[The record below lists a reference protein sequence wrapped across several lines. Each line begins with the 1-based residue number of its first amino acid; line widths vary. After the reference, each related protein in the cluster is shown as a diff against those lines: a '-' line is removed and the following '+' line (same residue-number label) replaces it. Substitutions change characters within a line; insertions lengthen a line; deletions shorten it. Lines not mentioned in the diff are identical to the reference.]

1 MKTFTLVPAEK
12 CGELDFFAD
21 RKIVR
26 KSFGKHREFLK
37 SKSSENSTDDFGFC
51 HAYYNVAD
59 QLIAIE
65 FFPEAKL
72 YYNEQELFTLTAAGL
87 IKLLKTKDAVTT
99 ADDYAVL
106 SKKLG
111 IGAEIDA
118 GEIKSILVCT
128 ADYFMS

>member
-1 MKTFTLVPAEK
+1 MWRAGFLCRPKNRSE
-12 CGELDFFAD
+12 
-21 RKIVR
+21 IVR
-26 KSFGKHREFLK
+26 EAQRIFK

-65 FFPEAKL
+65 FFPEAEL
-72 YYNEQELFTLTAAGL
+72 HYNGQELFKLMATEL
-87 IKLLKTKDAVTT
+87 IRLLKTKDAAAT

-111 IGAEIDA
+111 ISAEIDA

-128 ADYFMS
+128 ADYFN